1 MVAAVMDM
9 MAYVTCR
16 IRLPP
21 NWYPRLRPADVMLA
35 TSSTACQ
42 TFRGK

>member
-1 MVAAVMDM
+1 MVAAVTDM

-21 NWYPRLRPADVMLA
+21 NWYPRVRSKASCGA
-35 TSSTACQ
+35 TSCIADLGS
-42 TFRGK
+42 RV